1 MDGGDHAAAA
11 KRIKAKSSAAAPTPA
26 EMISR
31 ELMHRTP
38 AGIVEDF
45 EQGNWSRR
53 RANRGFVVVKRLS
66 LIHI

>member
-38 AGIVEDF
+38 AGILEDF
-45 EQGNWSRR
+45 EQGNRARR
-53 RANRGFVVVKRLS
+53 RACRGSVGIKKRS
-66 LIHI
+66 